1 MRWRSHAGCNDHAEL
16 PPHLDPYCYAG
27 KSLLG
32 KDYKGIGLSGASSGS
47 SGSLGRACSFPP
59 SKPRGSIAAVRYTSQ
74 PLPDGPQAIDT
85 DAAR

>member
-16 PPHLDPYCYAG
+16 LPHLDPYCYAG

-32 KDYKGIGLSGASSGS
+32 KDSKGSGLSGAS

-74 PLPDGPQAIDT
+74 PLPDSPQAIGTDT
-85 DAAR
+85 AR